1 VARGPVLRSPGQH
14 PLRSQAALD
23 AIHEGFRS
31 AVARVGGSAD
41 RWYTLAGATLKV
53 RFAGPALLSRLT
65 PALDHLASP
74 PVEHPDLTV
83 CAWDTASTG
92 VAVPGPP
99 DAGRAGADGP
109 VYALYQPEP
118 ESLSMLSP
126 ARQHGAH
133 WVPDAGKLTS
143 HECAAPLR
151 PLLHW
156 WQRECGRQLVHGGA
170 VGTDVGAVLLAGPSG
185 AGKSTCALACLL
197 GGLDYLGDDYVLL
210 DTEGEPSV
218 HCVYSSAKLNPDHVG
233 IVPSLVPLI
242 TNPGQLGTEKALWF
256 LHAHYPRQVRRRLPL
271 RAVLVP
277 RVGRGRECRIER
289 ISAASALLA
298 LAPSTIVQLRGAPD
312 AALEWMA
319 RCLAQFPCYRLDL
332 GREPAA
338 MADAV
343 REVLARC

>member
-1 VARGPVLRSPGQH
+1 
-14 PLRSQAALD
+14 
-23 AIHEGFRS
+23 
-31 AVARVGGSAD
+31 
-41 RWYTLAGATLKV
+41 
-53 RFAGPALLSRLT
+53 LLSRLT

-92 VAVPGPP
+92 VAVPAPP
-99 DAGRAGADGP
+99 DAGRGGP
-109 VYALYQPEP
+109 EGLAHALYQPEP

-126 ARQHGAH
+126 ARRLGAH
-133 WVPDAGKLTS
+133 WVPDAGKLSS

-156 WQRECGRQLVHGGA
+156 WQRERGRQLVHGGA
-170 VGTDVGAVLLAGPSG
+170 VGTDAGAVLLAGPSG

-210 DTEGEPSV
+210 DAEGEPSV

-233 IVPSLVPLI
+233 FVPSLVPLI
-242 TNPGQLGTEKALWF
+242 TNPGRLGTEKALWF
-256 LHAHYPRQVRRRLPL
+256 LHAHHPRQIRRRLPL

-277 RVGRGRECRIER
+277 GVRGGRRCRIEP

-312 AALEWMA
+312 AALGWMA
-319 RCLAQFPCYRLDL
+319 RCLARLPCYRLDL
-332 GREPAA
+332 GRELAPI
-338 MADAV
+338 ADAV
-343 REVLARC
+343 WEVLARC